1 MIDPVA
7 RSGLTEL
14 WCNISGKS
22 TKIGHFDHIFADLSP
37 LFMIAR
43 VFAPVSH
50 FTFPHTFSIQFLT
63 GIIPTQAVYHEMSVR
78 SLVFGK
84 IMTTCCPNRLLFY
97 NINILYSIITQTSV
111 IQFHFIPVI
120 KTARQPFNHHTFC
133 TPLTRHQH
141 CSVNLVLTT
150 PIIQFSTVIGF
161 KVLLYHQNL
170 FKTGFQSDLYCYQ
183 KPLYSSISF
192 PYSIVPSF
200 QLYRSIIPTLKR
212 SSKKV
217 FCPDCIFVSTNL
229 FSILPTTFTTSQL

>member
-1 MIDPVA
+1 
-7 RSGLTEL
+7 
-14 WCNISGKS
+14 
-22 TKIGHFDHIFADLSP
+22 
-37 LFMIAR
+37 
-43 VFAPVSH
+43 
-50 FTFPHTFSIQFLT
+50 
-63 GIIPTQAVYHEMSVR
+63 
-78 SLVFGK
+78 
-84 IMTTCCPNRLLFY
+84 MTTCCPNRLLFY
-97 NINILYSIITQTSV
+97 NTNIRYSIITKHPLYNS
-111 IQFHFIPVI
+111 ISSPVI

>member
-1 MIDPVA
+1 MPDYAIYFSSYFFDTIPDRNYTNASSVP
-7 RSGLTEL
+7 RDE
-14 WCNISGKS
+14 CKISCFWKNN
-22 TKIGHFDHIFADLSP
+22 DDLLSKP
-37 LFMIAR
+37 SSVLQYQHS
-43 VFAPVSH
+43 V
-50 FTFPHTFSIQFLT
+50 L
-63 GIIPTQAVYHEMSVR
+63 YH
-78 SLVFGK
+78 
-84 IMTTCCPNRLLFY
+84 Y
-97 NINILYSIITQTSV
+97 QTSI

-161 KVLLYHQNL
+161 KIPFHHQNL

-217 FCPDCIFVSTNL
+217 FCSDCIFVSTNL